1 MNKVEL
7 VVFDMDGLLI
17 DSERGM
23 WLVNEKRSIEELG
36 FVFSYELITS
46 LAGASVQE
54 YKKRITKYYGKEF
67 DVEKYYQMVYDYNQ
81 VMIDNNEITLMKG
94 SIELLEFLKANN
106 IKVRIATS
114 TPKHIALQ
122 ILNNLKLTNYFE
134 KIITGDQVENGKP
147 APDIYNLAI
156 GDTNKD
162 NTLIFEDGHN
172 GSRAA
177 IASGA
182 NLIIVPDIAMLTDE
196 DKKEAF
202 KVIESLDKAIN
213 IIKEINN
220 IE

>member
-106 IKVRIATS
+106 IKARIATS